1 MKLHYK
7 FSNLLGTVY
16 HKGNLLFTPDSNAL
30 ITPVGNR
37 ATVIDLKN
45 GRSETL
51 SVESEF
57 NIVCSTLSSNG
68 ALLLAINETGRGYLY
83 NVKCRALIGIH
94 RFGHDVHT
102 VKFSP
107 DAKSVAVCRGNRCEI
122 YTCPSADRQFNL
134 FTLKFVLRSFH
145 DKTTCI
151 DWTTDSR
158 VVAVGSADMTT
169 QVFSVPLLDKLHRF
183 TLAGHGREI
192 VGGFFEQDSLNIITI
207 CKNAKVNYWV
217 VDMELSSMK
226 PMPYIPD
233 TEDDD
238 DDEDGDN
245 TNTEDISTSSNG
257 HKDVDDE
264 DLDDMVEQERVKLER
279 KQKRLDE
286 HLLKNPTKDDM
297 VVFKRMNKFNY
308 KETFE
313 GSDRGALLLCA
324 DYHKKTH
331 MLVAGFSNGHFY
343 LHEMPDFNLIHSLSL
358 GDQKQ
363 MITSALFNPLGDWIA
378 LACQNLGQL
387 VVWEWQ
393 SQTYVLKQQGHFN
406 NMTQLAYSPDGMH
419 IASGG
424 DDGKIKLWN
433 TSNAFCFVTFSE
445 HSSTITGLEF
455 ASNGQFIVSSSLDG
469 TVRAYDLLRYRNF
482 RTYTSPTPV
491 QFSCVALDAAG
502 EVVCAGGFDTFNI
515 FVWSIKTGKLLDI
528 LSGHEGPISALAFG
542 RNTTQTTL
550 ASCSWDKTLRTW
562 SLFDS
567 QGSRETF
574 LLSTDA
580 LSCAFR
586 PDGQQIAVSTVDAQ
600 ILFFHPDS
608 GQQTAS
614 IEGKNDL
621 GYARKETDKVTGKK
635 LTFGRAYRSISYTMD
650 GNYLL
655 AGGRSKYISL
665 YNIHEQILVKRFEI
679 ACNKSFD
686 GLNEYLN
693 RRKMTEFGSLAL
705 IDMGQDED
713 ENGKNIRLPGVR
725 KGDYSNRHFKPEI
738 LVTCVRFSPTGRA
751 WAACTT
757 EGLLIYS
764 IDNTAMFDPIDL
776 NETITPLSIRQ
787 TLYDKNDAYLALLMA
802 LKLNEKSL
810 VTEIIENVDASKV
823 EHICQSLPL
832 LYVELLLNFISE
844 QIQHSRHFAFYLSWI
859 YHILMNHTNNLKP
872 NSTKILTTLC
882 NLEKNLTLKHDSLGK
897 IVENNIFMVDYLSTI
912 ASIAKPD
919 DDMDTSSISG
929 TKRKSDHITTSIS
942 E

>member
-51 SVESEF
+51 SFESEF

-68 ALLLAINETGRGYLY
+68 TLLLVINETGRGYLF
-83 NVKCRALIGIH
+83 NLKCRTLIGIH

-102 VKFSP
+102 IKFSP
-107 DAKSVAVCRGNRCEI
+107 DSQSVAVCRGNRCEI
-122 YTCPSADRQFNL
+122 YTCPSPERQFNL

-151 DWTTDSR
+151 NWTSDSR

-192 VGGFFEQDSLNIITI
+192 VAAFFEQDSLNIMTI
-207 CKNAKVNYWV
+207 CKNAKVNYWAA
-217 VDMELSSMK
+217 DMDLSSMK
-226 PMPYIPD
+226 PMPYIQED
-233 TEDDD
+233 EEEDDD
-238 DDEDGDN
+238 GEEEEEEGDVPV
-245 TNTEDISTSSNG
+245 SSSNG
-257 HKDVDDE
+257 QNEDDDE
-264 DLDDMVEQERVKLER
+264 HLDDVVERERAKLER

-286 HLLKNPTKDDM
+286 RLQKNPTKDDM
-297 VVFKRMNKFNY
+297 VVFKRINKFNY

-313 GSDRGALLLCA
+313 GADRAALLLCA
-324 DYHKKTH
+324 DYHAKTH

-358 GDQKQ
+358 GDQQ
-363 MITSALFNPLGDWIA
+363 HMITSTLFSPLGDWIA
-378 LACQNLGQL
+378 LACSNLGQL

-419 IASGG
+419 VASGG

-433 TSNAFCFVTFSE
+433 TTNGFCFVTFSE
-445 HSSTITGLEF
+445 HSSTVTGLEF
-455 ASNGQFIVSSSLDG
+455 SSNGQFIVSSSLDG
-469 TVRAYDLLRYRNF
+469 TVRAFDLLRYRNF

-491 QFSCVALDAAG
+491 QFSCVALDVAG

-528 LSGHEGPISALAFG
+528 LSGHEAPISGLAFG
-542 RNTTQTTL
+542 RNNTQTTL
-550 ASCSWDKTLRTW
+550 VSCSWDKTLRTW

-574 LLSTDA
+574 VLSTDA
-580 LSCAFR
+580 LSCAVR

-600 ILFFHPDS
+600 ILFFHPQS
-608 GQQTAS
+608 GQQMAS
-614 IEGKNDL
+614 IEGKFDL

-635 LTFGRAYRSISYTMD
+635 LTFGRAYRSISYTLD

-665 YNIHEQILVKRFEI
+665 YNINEQILVKRFEI
-679 ACNKSFD
+679 TCNKSFD
-686 GLNEYLN
+686 GLNEFLN

-713 ENGKNIRLPGVR
+713 ENGKNLRLPGVR
-725 KGDYSNRHFKPEI
+725 KGDRSNRHYKPEI
-738 LVTCVRFSPTGRA
+738 LVTSVRFSPTGRA

-764 IDNTAMFDPIDL
+764 IDTTAMFDPIDI
-776 NETITPLSIRQ
+776 NENVTPLSIRQ
-787 TLYDKNDAYLALLMA
+787 TLYEKNDAYLSLLMA
-802 LKLNEKSL
+802 LKLNEKTL
-810 VTEIIENVDASKV
+810 IKEIIENIDSNKI

-832 LYVELLLNFISE
+832 FYVEHLLNYLSE
-844 QIQHSRHFAFYLSWI
+844 QIHQSSHFAFYLSWI
-859 YHILMNHTNNLKP
+859 YSLLMHHTNNLKP
-872 NSTKILTTLC
+872 NSNKILSSLC
-882 NLEKNLTLKHDSLGK
+882 NLEKNLTLKQDHLGK
-897 IVENNIFMVDYLSTI
+897 IVENNIFTIDYLSTI
-912 ASIAKPD
+912 ADLPGKIEE
-919 DDMDTSSISG
+919 MDTSTS
-929 TKRKSDHITTSIS
+929 TKRKNLSD

>member
-37 ATVIDLKN
+37 ATMIDLKN

-51 SVESEF
+51 SFESEF
-57 NIVCSTLSSNG
+57 NIICSTLSSNG
-68 ALLLAINETGRGYLY
+68 ALLLVINETGRGYLY
-83 NVKCRALIGIH
+83 NIKCRTLIGIH

-102 VKFSP
+102 IKFSP
-107 DAKSVAVCRGNRCEI
+107 DSKSVAVCRGNRCEI

-151 DWTTDSR
+151 NWTNDSR

-169 QVFSVPLLDKLHRF
+169 QIFSVPLLNKLHRF

-192 VGGFFEQDSLNIITI
+192 VGAFFEQDSLNIMTI

-217 VDMELSSMK
+217 ADMDLASME
-226 PMPYIPD
+226 PMPYIFD
-233 TEDDD
+233 EDEDDD
-238 DDEDGDN
+238 DDDEMP
-245 TNTEDISTSSNG
+245 TSSNG
-257 HKDVDDE
+257 HDDDDE
-264 DLDDMVEQERVKLER
+264 QLDDTVERQRAKLER

-297 VVFKRMNKFNY
+297 VVFKRINKFNY

-313 GSDRGALLLCA
+313 GADRSALLLCA
-324 DYHKKTH
+324 DYHQKTH

-343 LHEMPDFNLIHSLSL
+343 LHEMPDFNIIHSLSI
-358 GDQKQ
+358 GDQQQ
-363 MITSALFNPLGDWIA
+363 MITSTLFSPLGDWIA

-406 NMTQLAYSPDGMH
+406 NMTQLTYSPDGMH

-433 TSNAFCFVTFSE
+433 TSNGFCFVTFSE
-445 HSSTITGLEF
+445 HTSTITGLEF

-491 QFSCVALDAAG
+491 QFSCVALDIAG

-528 LSGHEGPISALAFG
+528 LSGHEGPISGLTFG

-550 ASCSWDKTLRTW
+550 ASSSWDKTLRTW
-562 SLFDS
+562 NLFDS

-600 ILFFHPDS
+600 ILFFHPDT
-608 GQQTAS
+608 GQQMAS
-614 IEGKNDL
+614 IEGKYDL
-621 GYARKETDKVTGKK
+621 GYARKDTDKVTGKK
-635 LTFGRAYRSISYTMD
+635 LTFGRAYRSISYTLD

-679 ACNKSFD
+679 TCNKSFD

-725 KGDYSNRHFKPEI
+725 KGDHSGRHFKPEI

-764 IDNTAMFDPIDL
+764 IDNTTMFDPIDL
-776 NETITPLSIRQ
+776 NETITPLTIRQ
-787 TLYDKNDAYLALLMA
+787 TLYDKNDSYMALLMA

-810 VTEIIENVDASKV
+810 ITEIIENIDSNKI
-823 EHICQSLPL
+823 EHICRSLPL

-844 QIQHSRHFAFYLSWI
+844 QIQYSRHFAFYLSWI
-859 YHILMNHTNNLKP
+859 YNILMNHTNNLKP

-897 IVENNIFMVDYLSTI
+897 IVENNIFTIDYLSTI
-912 ASIAKPD
+912 SSIPKTD
-919 DDMDTSSISG
+919 EINEDMDTSSISG
-929 TKRKSDHITTSIS
+929 RKRKKSEHINNSIS
-942 E
+942 EE